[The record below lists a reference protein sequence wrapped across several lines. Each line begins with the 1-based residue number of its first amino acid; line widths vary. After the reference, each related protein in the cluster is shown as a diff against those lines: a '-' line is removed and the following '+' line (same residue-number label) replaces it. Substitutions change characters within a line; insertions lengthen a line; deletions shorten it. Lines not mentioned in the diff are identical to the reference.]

1 MTNTNTGL
9 SLADLDNELDNAVL
23 EDQSISTGGGFEIV
37 KIPRGKHPVRLIEYI
52 EFGEH
57 PQKPYQ
63 GQPRDDADECMLT
76 FEFLGKRTVTENED
90 GTKTAMRKSIYLK
103 KSTNERATFRKLF
116 DKMRGGDTGITNMA
130 QMVGRGSWLITVQW
144 TQGSEVLDSKEKV
157 DKAEAALKAD
167 KDNKDLRIWDN
178 IRNKEGFMITQAVS
192 ETFDDETGETIV
204 KPIKVP
210 APLSPLKVFLWDN
223 PSEMFWNSIFIEG
236 TYTKQENGKDVEVS
250 KNRFQNKIMEA
261 TNFEGSP
268 IANFLDGLD
277 DLGTTVNTDEEGE
290 QEEAEAHKTK
300 STTKAKTKD
309 SEKAPVSDEADE
321 SGSSD
326 EDDLMDELGL

>member
-1 MTNTNTGL
+1 MTNNNTGL
-9 SLADLDNELDNAVL
+9 TLADLDNELDGVTL
-23 EDQSISTGGGFEIV
+23 EDQSVSTGGGFEV
-37 KIPRGKHPVRLIEYI
+37 RKIPRGKHPVRLVEYV

-63 GQPRDDADECMLT
+63 GKDRPDADECMLT

-103 KSTNERATFRKLF
+103 KSTNERAAFRKLF
-116 DKMRGGDTGITNMA
+116 DKMRGGDTGITNMVK
-130 QMVGRGSWLITVQW
+130 MVGRGAWLMTVQW
-144 TQGSEVLDSKEKV
+144 TQGKEVLDTPEKLE
-157 DKAEAALKAD
+157 KAEAALKAD
-167 KDNKDLRIWDN
+167 PDNKDLRIWDN
-178 IRNKEGFMITQAVS
+178 IRNTEGFMITKAVS
-192 ETFDDETGETIV
+192 ETFDDETGETVV

-210 APLSPLKVFLWDN
+210 AALSPLRAFLWDE
-223 PSEMFWNSIFIEG
+223 PTEMLWNSLFIEG

-268 IANFLDGLD
+268 IANFLAGLDGLD
-277 DLGTTVNTDEEGE
+277 GMVDTGEE
-290 QEEAEAHKTK
+290 QEEQAPEEKP
-300 STTKAKTKD
+300 KAKAKP
-309 SEKAPVSDEADE
+309 KAADKTAVSDEPE
-321 SGSSD
+321 QSGSSD

>member
-1 MTNTNTGL
+1 MTNNTTTGL
-9 SLADLDNELDNAVL
+9 SLADLDNELEGLTL
-23 EDQSISTGGGFEIV
+23 EDQSISTGGNFTVV
-37 KIPRGKHPVRLIEYI
+37 KIPRGKHPVRLVEYV

-63 GQPRDDADECMLT
+63 GKERPDADECMLT

-116 DKMRGGDTGITNMA
+116 DKMRGGNTDITNMS

-144 TQGSEVLDSKEKV
+144 TQGQEVLDSKEKV

-204 KPIKVP
+204 KPINVP
-210 APLSPLKVFLWDN
+210 APISPLKVFLWDT
-223 PSEMFWNSIFIEG
+223 PSELFWNSIFIEG

-261 TNFEGSP
+261 TNYEGSP
-268 IANFLDGLD
+268 ISNLLDGLD
-277 DLGTTVNTDEEGE
+277 NLGGMVED
-290 QEEAEAHKTK
+290 QEEEEAPK
-300 STTKAKTKD
+300 
-309 SEKAPVSDEADE
+309 EKPVDDEKGK

-326 EDDLMDELGL
+326 EDGLMDELGL

>member
-1 MTNTNTGL
+1 MTNKNTGL
-9 SLADLDNELDNAVL
+9 SLADLDNELEGMNL
-23 EDQSISTGGGFEIV
+23 EDQSISTGGGFEVI
-37 KIPRGKHPVRLIEYI
+37 KIPRGKHPVRLVEYV

-63 GQPRDDADECMLT
+63 GAERPDADECMLT

-116 DKMRGGDTGITNMA
+116 DKMRGGNTGITNMS

-144 TQGSEVLDSKEKV
+144 TQGQEVLDSKEKV

-204 KPIKVP
+204 KPINVP
-210 APLSPLKVFLWDN
+210 AAISPLRAFLWDT
-223 PSEMFWNSIFIEG
+223 PSEMLWNSIFIEG

-261 TNFEGSP
+261 TNYEGSP
-268 IANFLDGLD
+268 ISNFLDGLD
-277 DLGTTVNTDEEGE
+277 NLGGMVDNKEEE
-290 QEEAEAHKTK
+290 EEAPKEKPKT
-300 STTKAKTKD
+300 AK
-309 SEKAPVSDEADE
+309 KAPVRDEADE

-326 EDDLMDELGL
+326 EDDLIDELGL